1 MKETTIQTDPSCVDD
16 YDDTSLDCDEAVSR
30 ILGAVSAIDTNEVVC
45 VHDSFDR
52 ILASPIISTIN
63 VPGHINSAVDGY
75 AVFSK
80 SIKQN
85 GTSELKVIGSSF
97 AGRPYA
103 GDLRLGEAVRIM
115 TGAVVPHSA
124 DLVVMQ
130 EHAERQGDA
139 VIVDDRTKPGDNV
152 RAAGEDIKIDDIV
165 LHAGHRIG
173 PAELGLIASL
183 GIEKVKVIRK
193 ARVAFV
199 STGDELK
206 GVGQDLNPGEIYDS
220 NRYTLYGMLKRLNV
234 DIIDLGVVVDDRD
247 AVRAALIEAAERA
260 DMVITSGG
268 VSVGEAD
275 YIKEILQEIG
285 EVNFWKVA
293 MKPGRPLAYGKI
305 GDAVFFGL
313 PGNPVS
319 VMVTFYQF
327 VQPAL
332 LKLMGGHADKF
343 ITVKARATNVLKKRP
358 GRMEFQRGY
367 LQCDESGDL
376 TVSTDADQGSGILS
390 SMSRSNCF
398 IVLPIDSGRIAA
410 GEWVP
415 VQPFHGVI

>member
-1 MKETTIQTDPSCVDD
+1 MSEKILQIDPSCDDD
-16 YDDTSLDCDEAVSR
+16 YDTASLDFDEAVSR
-30 ILGAVSAIDTNEVVC
+30 ILTTIEAIDAEETVQ

-52 ILASPIISTIN
+52 ILATPINSAIN

-75 AVFSK
+75 AVS
-80 SIKQN
+80 SDSMED
-85 GTSELKVIGSSF
+85 GGVVSLAVVGSSF
-97 AGRPYA
+97 AGRPFD
-103 GDLRLGEAVRIM
+103 GDFGKGKAVRIM
-115 TGAVVPHSA
+115 TGAVVPDGA

-130 EHAERQGDA
+130 ENANRQDD
-139 VIVDDRTKPGDNV
+139 IVTIDDRTKPGDNV
-152 RAAGEDIKIDDIV
+152 RAAGEDIKIGDVV
-165 LHAGHRIG
+165 LAAGQRIG

-183 GIEKVKVIRK
+183 GIQEVNVKRQAK
-193 ARVAFV
+193 VAFV
-199 STGDELK
+199 SSGDELK
-206 GVGQDLNPGEIYDS
+206 GVGETLNPGEIYDS

-234 DIIDLGVVVDDRD
+234 DVIDLGVVVDEKD
-247 AVRAALIEAAERA
+247 AVRAALSEGAERA

-285 EVNFWKVA
+285 EVKFWKVA
-293 MKPGRPLAYGKI
+293 MKPGRPLAFGKI
-305 GDAVFFGL
+305 RDAFFFGL

-332 LKLMGGHADKF
+332 LKLMGGNPDKF
-343 ITVKARATNVLKKRP
+343 ITVKARAGNLLKKRP

-367 LQCDESGDL
+367 LSTAEDGEL

-390 SMSRSNCF
+390 SMSRANCF
-398 IVLPIDSGRIAA
+398 IVLPIDSSRVAE
-410 GEWVP
+410 GEWVT

>member
-1 MKETTIQTDPSCVDD
+1 MKEPIIQTDPSCNDD
-16 YDDTSLDCDEAVSR
+16 YDHASLDCEEAISR
-30 ILGAVSAIDTNEVVC
+30 ILTGVDSIEAEELVS

-52 ILASPIISTIN
+52 ILAAPITSKIN
-63 VPGHINSAVDGY
+63 VPGHVNSAVDGY
-75 AVFSK
+75 ATSSN
-80 SIKQN
+80 SIQEN
-85 GTSELKVIGSSF
+85 NISQLHVVGSSF
-97 AGRPYA
+97 AGRPYQGKMKT
-103 GDLRLGEAVRIM
+103 GDAVRIM
-115 TGAVVPHSA
+115 TGAVVPEQA

-130 EHAERQGDA
+130 EHAERDGDT
-139 VIVDDRTKPGDNV
+139 VTVDDRTKAGDNV
-152 RAAGEDIKIDDIV
+152 RAAGEDIKIGDVV
-165 LHAGHRIG
+165 LAAGHRIG

-183 GIEKVKVIRK
+183 GIEKVSIKRQAK
-193 ARVAFV
+193 VAFV

-206 GVGQDLNPGEIYDS
+206 GVGQPLEPGEIYDS

-234 DIIDLGVVVDDRD
+234 EIIDLGVVIDDRD
-247 AVRAALIEAAERA
+247 AVRAALLQAASSA

-275 YIKEILQEIG
+275 YIKEILQEVG

-293 MKPGRPLAYGKI
+293 MKPGRPLAFGKI
-305 GDAVFFGL
+305 QDAIFFGL

-332 LKLMGGHADKF
+332 IKLMGGYAEKF
-343 ITVKARATNVLKKRP
+343 VTVKARAANDLKKRP

-367 LQCDESGDL
+367 LQSDDSGEL

-390 SMSRSNCF
+390 SMSRANCF
-398 IVLPIDSGRIAA
+398 IVLPIDSGRVAE

-415 VQPFHGVI
+415 VQPFHGVM

>member
-1 MKETTIQTDPSCVDD
+1 MKEPTIQIDPSCTDD
-16 YDDTSLDCDEAVSR
+16 YDNASLNCDEAINR
-30 ILGAVSAIDTNEVVC
+30 ILEGVNAIDIADLVSI
-45 VHDSFDR
+45 HDSFDR
-52 ILASPIISTIN
+52 ILATPITSTIN

-75 AVFSK
+75 ATSSTF
-80 SIKQN
+80 IQEN
-85 GTSELKVIGSSF
+85 GASQLRVVGSSF
-97 AGRPYA
+97 AGRPYDQA
-103 GDLRLGEAVRIM
+103 INAGEAVRIM
-115 TGAVVPHSA
+115 TGAVVPQHA

-130 EHAERQGDA
+130 EHAERDGDT
-139 VIVDDRTKPGDNV
+139 VVVDNRTKSGDNV
-152 RAAGEDIKIDDIV
+152 RAAGEDIKIGDIV
-165 LHAGHRIG
+165 LAAGQRVG

-183 GIEKVKVIRK
+183 GIEKVSIKRQAK
-193 ARVAFV
+193 VAFV

-206 GVGQDLNPGEIYDS
+206 GVGQTLEPGEIYDS

-234 DIIDLGVVVDDRD
+234 EIIDLGVVVDDRE
-247 AVRAALIEAAERA
+247 AVRAALLEAASSA

-275 YIKEILQEIG
+275 YIKEILHEIG

-293 MKPGRPLAYGKI
+293 MKPGRPLAFGKI
-305 GDAVFFGL
+305 QNAIFFGL

-332 LKLMGGHADKF
+332 LKLMGSRAEKF
-343 ITVKARATNVLKKRP
+343 MTVKARAANVLKKRP

-367 LQCDESGDL
+367 LQSDATGDL

-390 SMSRSNCF
+390 SMSRANCF
-398 IVLPIDSGRIAA
+398 IVLPIDAGRVAE

-415 VQPFHGVI
+415 VQPFHGVM